1 MYQRL
6 LRLNAE
12 VGKTTLD
19 ELYAMTPREYRTMV
33 AGGMQK
39 QLNRELD
46 EKWALTSTVV
56 PSVLIDANKFDQD
69 QVIQEIEKRQQNID
83 AITDEK
89 VQKKLVDKKKQEKR
103 FINLFNLGH
112 RKGG

>member
-19 ELYAMTPREYRTMV
+19 ELYSMTPREYRTIV

-39 QLNRELD
+39 QLNRVLD
-46 EKWALTSTVV
+46 EKWALASTAV
-56 PSVLIDANKFDQD
+56 PSVLIDPDKFDD
-69 QVIQEIEKRQQNID
+69 EQVKQEIEKRQQNID
-83 AITDEK
+83 AITDVK

-103 FINLFNLGH
+103 FISLFNLGH

>member
-39 QLNRELD
+39 QLNRALD
-46 EKWALTSTVV
+46 EKWALTFTVV
-56 PSVLIDANKFDQD
+56 PSVLIDPDKFDD
-69 QVIQEIEKRQQNID
+69 EQVKQEIEKRQQNID